1 MEKRKVGRPFG
12 STKPDSR
19 KAYLT
24 IRLTDDEKRRIKE
37 EAEKLGVPI
46 IDVFMMFLKFYK
58 EHHQTK

>member
-1 MEKRKVGRPFG
+1 MQRKPGRPKG
-12 STKPDSR
+12 TTKPDSR

-24 IRLTDDEKRRIKE
+24 IRLTDEEKRKIKQ

-58 EHHQTK
+58 EHHQSK